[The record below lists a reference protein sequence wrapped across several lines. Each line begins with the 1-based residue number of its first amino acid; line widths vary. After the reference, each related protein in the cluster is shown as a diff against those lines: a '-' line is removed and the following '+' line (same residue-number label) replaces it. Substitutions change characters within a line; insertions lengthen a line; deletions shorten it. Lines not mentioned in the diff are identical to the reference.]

1 MDLGDSTVDPIY
13 EIHKL
18 LGTKITIH
26 KLDFSRETNQPPSSE
41 NKETKKEP
49 KIKTIRLYY
58 RNRVQMLNSR
68 VSNHN
73 FSVVGD
79 TLMSTKGARWRR

>member
-41 NKETKKEP
+41 NKEK
-49 KIKTIRLYY
+49 
-58 RNRVQMLNSR
+58 
-68 VSNHN
+68 
-73 FSVVGD
+73 
-79 TLMSTKGARWRR
+79 